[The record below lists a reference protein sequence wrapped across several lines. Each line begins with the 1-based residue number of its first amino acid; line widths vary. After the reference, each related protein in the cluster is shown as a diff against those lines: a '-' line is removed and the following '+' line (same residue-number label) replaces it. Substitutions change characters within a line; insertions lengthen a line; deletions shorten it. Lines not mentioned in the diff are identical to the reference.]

1 MRRPVLK
8 RWWPL
13 IALVAVA
20 TLLLVLGCEEWIAK
34 AAEKRCFDEV
44 KTIPEAPVAVVLGA
58 APRVADGRANLFFLP
73 RMEAAA
79 ALFKAGR
86 VKALIV
92 SGDNGTQG
100 YDEPTEMKRVLVHLG
115 VPEEKIVCDYAGFRT
130 LDSVVRAKEVF
141 GQQRVIFVS
150 QRFHNARAIYLA
162 NAFGIEAWGL
172 NASDVPV
179 KLSVKTYLREKL
191 ACVKAVLDVNVLG
204 TQPRFLGE
212 KVEVPLAH
220 LKATP

>member
-1 MRRPVLK
+1 MKRILK
-8 RWWPL
+8 RWWLRTAVL
-13 IALVAVA
+13 IILGLGLVVCCEWWVA
-20 TLLLVLGCEEWIAK
+20 KRAEGRCLNDVK
-34 AAEKRCFDEV
+34 A
-44 KTIPEAPVAVVLGA
+44 TPEAPVAVVLGTA
-58 APRVADGRANLFFLP
+58 AHVAGGWNNYFFKY

-79 ALFKAGR
+79 ALYKAGK

-92 SGDNGTQG
+92 SGDNGTHS
-100 YDEPTEMKRVLVHLG
+100 YDEPTDMKLALIKLG

-162 NAFGIEAWGL
+162 RAFGMEAYGL
-172 NASDVPV
+172 NAKDVPV
-179 KLSVKTYLREKL
+179 KLSVKTFLREKL

-204 TQPRFLGE
+204 TGPKFLGE
-212 KVEVPLAH
+212 KVAVPLE
-220 LKATP
+220 

>member
-1 MRRPVLK
+1 MKTILK
-8 RWWPL
+8 RRWVRL
-13 IALVAVA
+13 AVLAVA
-20 TLLLVLGCEEWIAK
+20 GLGFVFGCEGWVERS
-34 AAEKRCFDEV
+34 AEGRCFDVVEEV
-44 KTIPEAPVAVVLGA
+44 PTAPVAVVLGTSA
-58 APRVADGRANLFFLP
+58 RLADGRANLFFLP

-100 YDEPTEMKRVLVHLG
+100 YDEPTDMKRVLMQMG
-115 VPEEKIVCDYAGFRT
+115 VPAEKVVCDYAGFRT

-141 GQQRVIFVS
+141 GQQRMIFVS

-162 NAFGIEAWGL
+162 QAFGIEAYGMD
-172 NASDVPV
+172 AKDVPV
-179 KLSVKTYLREKL
+179 ALSVKTFLREKL

-204 TQPRFLGE
+204 TQPKFLGE
-212 KVEVPLAH
+212 KVSVPLE
-220 LKATP
+220 

>member
-1 MRRPVLK
+1 MKTNLK
-8 RWWPL
+8 RWWL
-13 IALVAVA
+13 SVTALLALA
-20 TLLLVLGCEEWIAK
+20 LGGVFACEGWIAR
-34 AAEKRCFDEV
+34 AASGQCFAEV
-44 KTIPEAPVAVVLGA
+44 ESIPLAPVAVVLGTSSQL
-58 APRVADGRANLFFLP
+58 PDGRANLFFLP

-79 ALFKAGR
+79 SLFKAGK

-92 SGDNGTQG
+92 SGDNGTHG
-100 YDEPTEMKRVLVHLG
+100 YDEPTDMKLALVRMG
-115 VPEEKIVCDYAGFRT
+115 VPAEKIVCDYAGFRT

-162 NAFGIEAWGL
+162 RVFGIEAFGL
-172 NASDVPV
+172 DAQDVPV
-179 KLSVKTYLREKL
+179 SLSVKTFLREKL

-212 KVEVPLAH
+212 KVAVPLD
-220 LKATP
+220 

>member
-1 MRRPVLK
+1 MKTTLK
-8 RWWPL
+8 RWWL
-13 IALVAVA
+13 SVTALLALA
-20 TLLLVLGCEEWIAK
+20 LGGVFACEGWIAR
-34 AAEKRCFDEV
+34 AASGRCFAEV
-44 KTIPEAPVAVVLGA
+44 ESIPLAPVAVVLGTSSQL
-58 APRVADGRANLFFLP
+58 PGGRANLFFLP

-79 ALFKAGR
+79 ALFKAGK

-92 SGDNGTQG
+92 SGDNGTHG
-100 YDEPTEMKRVLVHLG
+100 YDEPTNMKLALVRTG
-115 VPEEKIVCDYAGFRT
+115 VPAEKIVCDYAGFRT

-162 NAFGIEAWGL
+162 RAFGIEAFGL
-172 NASDVPV
+172 DAQDVPV
-179 KLSVKTYLREKL
+179 SLSVKTFLREKL

-212 KVEVPLAH
+212 KVAVPLD
-220 LKATP
+220 

>member
-1 MRRPVLK
+1 MKTNWK
-8 RWWPL
+8 RGWLW
-13 IALVAVA
+13 VAVWA
-20 TLLLVLGCEEWIAK
+20 ALGVGLIFGCEWRIAK
-34 AAEKRCFDEV
+34 VAEGRCVNEV
-44 KTIPEAPVAVVLGA
+44 NALAEMPVAVVLGTSA
-58 APRVADGRANLFFLP
+58 RLADGRANLFFLP

-79 ALFKAGR
+79 ALFKAGK

-100 YDEPTEMKRVLVHLG
+100 YDEPTEMKRVLVQMG
-115 VPEEKIVCDYAGFRT
+115 VPEAKIVCDYAGFRT

-162 NAFGIEAWGL
+162 RAFGIEAWGL
-172 NASDVPV
+172 NAADVPV
-179 KLSVKTYLREKL
+179 ALSVKTFLREKL

-204 TQPRFLGE
+204 TRPKFLGE
-212 KVEVPLAH
+212 KVLVPLE
-220 LKATP
+220 

>member
-1 MRRPVLK
+1 MKTILK
-8 RWWPL
+8 RRWVWL
-13 IALVAVA
+13 AVLAVA
-20 TLLLVLGCEEWIAK
+20 GLGFVSGCEWWLERS
-34 AAEKRCFDEV
+34 AEGRCFDSVEGV
-44 KTIPEAPVAVVLGA
+44 PSAPVAVVLGTSE
-58 APRVADGRANLFFLP
+58 RLADGRANLFFLP

-79 ALFKAGR
+79 ALFKAGS

-100 YDEPTEMKRVLVHLG
+100 YDEPTDMKRVLMQMG
-115 VPEEKIVCDYAGFRT
+115 VPAEKVVCDYAGFRT

-162 NAFGIEAWGL
+162 RAFGIEAYGM
-172 NASDVPV
+172 NAQDVPLA
-179 KLSVKTYLREKL
+179 LSVKTFLREKL

-212 KVEVPLAH
+212 KVSVPLE
-220 LKATP
+220 

>member
-1 MRRPVLK
+1 MKTILK
-8 RWWPL
+8 RWWL
-13 IALVAVA
+13 RTAFVIMLGSGIIFGFEWWVAKRAEGRHFDDV
-20 TLLLVLGCEEWIAK
+20 K
-34 AAEKRCFDEV
+34 AM
-44 KTIPEAPVAVVLGA
+44 PEAPVALVLGTA
-58 APRVADGRANLFFLP
+58 AHVAGGWSNYFFKY

-79 ALFKAGR
+79 ALFKAGK

-92 SGDNGTQG
+92 SGDNGTYS
-100 YDEPTEMKRVLVHLG
+100 YDEPTDMKLALIKLG
-115 VPEEKIVCDYAGFRT
+115 VPTEKIVCDYAGFRT

-162 NAFGIEAWGL
+162 RAFGIEAYGM
-172 NASDVPV
+172 NAKDVPV
-179 KLSVKTYLREKL
+179 ALSVKTFLREKL

-212 KVEVPLAH
+212 KVSVPLE
-220 LKATP
+220 